1 MCPVDFYDSSTRAG
15 ATGTSIPA
23 QCEVLVI
30 GGGPAGSYTAS
41 VLARE
46 GIDTVLLEADSFPR
60 YHIGESLLPSMK
72 YFLEFI
78 DLYEKFDAHGFVH
91 KNGSTFKFNS
101 KKPGFT
107 DFLAA
112 GGAGNHSWN
121 VVRSEADHLIFK
133 HARECGAKV
142 FDKTKVNEI
151 EFERSETVTNG
162 NSNGVKKDTPAT
174 PLGKPV
180 AATWSQKESGR
191 SGTIK
196 FKYLVDASGRNG
208 IVSQK
213 YMKNRRYNQGLKSI
227 AIWGYF
233 MNAEHHGPGVGDPFF
248 EALSDGSGWAWLI
261 PLHNG
266 TVSVGLTIKQH
277 LVAPKKKALGGL
289 GTKDFYLHVLK
300 NETPV
305 IAGHLEKAELVS
317 DELRTASDWSYSA
330 SEYASQNI
338 RIAGDAGCF
347 IDPLYSS
354 GVHLAVNSGLSA
366 AVTICAA
373 MKGQCTEEEAMLWHT
388 LKVAEGYTR
397 FLLVV
402 TGSLDQIYGR
412 EEHIL
417 SPMED
422 PGFDDAFEHF
432 KPIIQGIIEAGG
444 NLTRHEI
451 SKSVG
456 FCTSVISKVDGGC
469 LSDLDVDKEGQRGA
483 AVTVHGKGNGKV
495 VDERVDATIMKI
507 VRIHRVQNLD
517 LFAQDVI
524 NGMAPNMRRGELGL
538 KLVSS

>member
-1 MCPVDFYDSSTRAG
+1 M
-15 ATGTSIPA
+15 
-23 QCEVLVI
+23 
-30 GGGPAGSYTAS
+30 
-41 VLARE
+41 
-46 GIDTVLLEADSFPR
+46 
-60 YHIGESLLPSMK
+60 
-72 YFLEFI
+72 
-78 DLYEKFDAHGFVH
+78 
-91 KNGSTFKFNS
+91 
-101 KKPGFT
+101 
-107 DFLAA
+107 
-112 GGAGNHSWN
+112 
-121 VVRSEADHLIFK
+121 FK
-133 HARECGAKV
+133 HASECGAKV

-151 EFERSETVTNG
+151 EFEKGKKV
-162 NSNGVKKDTPAT
+162 SNGAGNGVEQDAPAT
-174 PLGKPV
+174 SLGKSV
-180 AATWSQKESGR
+180 AATWSQEESGR
-191 SGTIK
+191 SGTIR
-196 FKYLVDASGRNG
+196 FKYLVDASGRVG

-233 MNAEHHGPGVGDPFF
+233 KNAELHGPGAGDPFF
-248 EALSDGSGWAWLI
+248 EALSDGSGWAWFI

-266 TVSVGLTIKQH
+266 TCSVGLTIQQH
-277 LVAPKKKALGGL
+277 LIASKKKALGGL
-289 GTKDFYLHVLK
+289 GTKDFYVHILR

-305 IAGHLEKAELVS
+305 IAGHLEKAESVS

-388 LKVAEGYTR
+388 HKVAEGYTR

-402 TGSLDQIYGR
+402 TGSLDQIYRR

-432 KPIIQGIIEAGG
+432 KPVIQGIIEAGG
-444 NLTRHEI
+444 NLSRDEI
-451 SKSVG
+451 SKSVN

-469 LSDLDVDKEGQRGA
+469 LSDLDVDKEKKRGA
-483 AVTVHGKGNGKV
+483 AVTVLGKGSGKV
-495 VDERVDATIMKI
+495 AGDRVDATIMKI
-507 VRIHRVQNLD
+507 VRIHRIQNLD
-517 LFAQDVI
+517 LFARDVI
-524 NGMAPNMRRGELGL
+524 NGMAPIMERGNLGL
-538 KLVSS
+538 QLVAA

>member
-1 MCPVDFYDSSTRAG
+1 MDSY
-15 ATGTSIPA
+15 IPEE
-23 QCEVLVI
+23 CEVLVV
-30 GGGPAGSYTAS
+30 GGGPAGSYTAA

-60 YHIGESLLPSMK
+60 YHIGESMLPSMK
-72 YFLEFI
+72 YFFEFI
-78 DLYEKFDAHGFVH
+78 DLYEKFNAHGFVH

-121 VVRSEADHLIFK
+121 VVRSEADHILFK
-133 HARECGAKV
+133 HAGESGAKV

-151 EFERSETVTNG
+151 QFQSKPVNG
-162 NSNGVKKDTPAT
+162 NGVAKDKPAA
-174 PLGKPV
+174 LGKPV
-180 AATWSQKESGR
+180 SASWSQKESGL
-191 SGTIK
+191 SGTIR

-213 YMKNRRYNQGLKSI
+213 YLKNRKYNAGLLSI
-227 AIWGYF
+227 AIWGYWT
-233 MNAEHHGPGVGDPFF
+233 NGKSHGPGVGDPFF
-248 EALSDGSGWAWLI
+248 EALQDGSGWGWLI

-277 LVAPKKKALGGL
+277 LVAPKKKAIGSLD
-289 GTKDFYLHVLK
+289 TADFYKQTLK
-300 NETPV
+300 ETPI
-305 IAGHLEKAELVS
+305 IASLLENAELVPE
-317 DELRTASDWSYSA
+317 ELRTASDWSYSA
-330 SEYASQNI
+330 SEYASPNI

-366 AVTICAA
+366 AVTISAVLR
-373 MKGQCTEEEAMLWHT
+373 GHCTEEEAMLWHT
-388 LKVAEGYTR
+388 HKVAEGYTR

-402 TGSLDQIYGR
+402 TSSLDQIYGR
-412 EEHIL
+412 EDHIL
-417 SPMED
+417 SPMND

-432 KPIIQGIIEAGG
+432 KPVIQGTIEAGG
-444 NLTRHEI
+444 NFSRQEI
-451 SKSVG
+451 AKTVD
-456 FCTSVISKVDGGC
+456 FCTNIISKVEGGC
-469 LSDLDVDKEGQRGA
+469 LSNFDYDKDGERGA
-483 AVTVHGKGNGKV
+483 AVTMHGKGG
-495 VDERVDATIMKI
+495 DGRADATIMKI

-524 NGMAPNMRRGELGL
+524 NGMAPNMQRGQLGL
-538 KLVSS
+538 KLATATA

>member
-1 MCPVDFYDSSTRAG
+1 MGS
-15 ATGTSIPA
+15 SIP
-23 QCEVLVI
+23 EE
-30 GGGPAGSYTAS
+30 S
-41 VLARE
+41 RE

-72 YFLEFI
+72 YFFEFI

-121 VVRSEADHLIFK
+121 VVRSEADHILFK
-133 HARECGAKV
+133 HAGECGAKV

-151 EFERSETVTNG
+151 QFESKPVNGNGVTNG
-162 NSNGVKKDTPAT
+162 NGVANGAPVA
-174 PLGKPV
+174 LGKPV
-180 AATWSQKESGR
+180 SASWSQKENDL
-191 SGTIK
+191 SGTIR

-213 YMKNRRYNQGLKSI
+213 YLKNRKYNQGLKSV
-227 AIWGYF
+227 ANWGYWK
-233 MNAEHHGPGVGDPFF
+233 NGKPHGPGLGDPFF
-248 EALSDGSGWAWLI
+248 EALQDGSGWAWLI

-277 LVAPKKKALGGL
+277 LIAAKKEAIGSPS
-289 GTKDFYLHVLK
+289 TTDFYKHTLK
-300 NETPV
+300 ETPI
-305 IAGHLEKAELVS
+305 IAGLLENAELVS
-317 DELRTASDWSYSA
+317 DIKTASDWSYSA

-366 AVTICAA
+366 AVTISAVL
-373 MKGQCTEEEAMLWHT
+373 KGHCTEEEAMLWHT
-388 LKVAEGYTR
+388 HKVAEGYTR

-402 TGSLDQIYGR
+402 TSSLDQIYGR
-412 EEHIL
+412 EDHIL

-422 PGFDDAFEHF
+422 PGFDDAFDHF
-432 KPIIQGIIEAGG
+432 KPVIQGIVEAGG
-444 NLTRHEI
+444 NLSRQEI
-451 SKSVG
+451 AKTVN
-456 FCTSVISKVDGGC
+456 FCTNIISKVDGGC
-469 LSDLDVDKEGQRGA
+469 LSDLDYDKNGARGA
-483 AVTVHGKGNGKV
+483 AVTMHGKGGDGRA
-495 VDERVDATIMKI
+495 DETIMKI
-507 VRIHRVQNLD
+507 VRMHRVQNLD
-517 LFAQDVI
+517 LFAQDII
-524 NGMAPNMRRGELGL
+524 NGMAPNMQRGQLGL
-538 KLVSS
+538 RVVDAVA

>member
-1 MCPVDFYDSSTRAG
+1 MYSR
-15 ATGTSIPA
+15 IPEK
-23 QCEVLVI
+23 CEVLVV

-121 VVRSEADHLIFK
+121 VVRSEADHILFK
-133 HARECGAKV
+133 HAGESGAKV

-151 EFERSETVTNG
+151 EFENKYVNG
-162 NSNGVKKDTPAT
+162 NGVAKNSP
-174 PLGKPV
+174 PSLGKPV
-180 AATWSQKESGR
+180 SASWSQKESGL
-191 SGTIK
+191 SATIR
-196 FKYLVDASGRNG
+196 FRYLVDASGRNG

-213 YMKNRRYNQGLKSI
+213 YLKNRKYNQGLKSI
-227 AIWGYF
+227 AIWGYYK
-233 MNAEHHGPGVGDPFF
+233 NGKPHGPGVGDPFF
-248 EALSDGSGWAWLI
+248 EALQDGSGWAWLI

-277 LVAPKKKALGGL
+277 LVASKKKSSGSL
-289 GTKDFYLHVLK
+289 GTTDFYKQTLK
-300 NETPV
+300 ETPI
-305 IAGHLEKAELVS
+305 IAGLLENAELVS
-317 DELRTASDWSYSA
+317 EDLRTASDWSYSA
-330 SEYASQNI
+330 SEYASPNI
-338 RIAGDAGCF
+338 RITGDAGCF

-366 AVTICAA
+366 AVTISAV
-373 MKGQCTEEEAMLWHT
+373 MRGHCTEEEAMLWHT
-388 LKVAEGYTR
+388 HKVAEGYTR

-402 TGSLDQIYGR
+402 TSSLDQIYGR
-412 EEHIL
+412 EDHIL
-417 SPMED
+417 SEMDD

-432 KPIIQGIIEAGG
+432 KPVIQGIIEAGG
-444 NLTRHEI
+444 NLTRQEI
-451 SKSVG
+451 AESVN
-456 FCTSVISKVDGGC
+456 FCTNIIAKVDGGC
-469 LSDLDVDKEGQRGA
+469 LSELDIDKEGHRGA
-483 AVTVHGKGNGKV
+483 AVRVHGNST
-495 VDERVDATIMKI
+495 DSRVDATIMKI

-524 NGMAPNMRRGELGL
+524 NGMAPNMERGQLGL
-538 KLVSS
+538 KLVIASA